1 MGVIITDHIIIEDII
16 TIRDVDIMSAI
27 TTTVVDIIE
36 VSIIEVEDE
45 VATLIEVDS
54 LPDITEIED
63 KR

>member
-1 MGVIITDHIIIEDII
+1 MGVIITDLIIIEDII